1 MTPDGDWVAVGAAVS
16 ARMAA
21 RKVSTAALARVTGL
35 SETTIRALRAGR
47 GGRQGSTL
55 YAVSAGLG
63 WPPGYLRRVA
73 ENLPEPVEGPTIGEV
88 VSRIAWQLDA
98 LCRHLNVPVRA
109 WRTEARA

>member
-1 MTPDGDWVAVGAAVS
+1 MTPDGDWAAAGAAVS

-21 RKVSTAALARVTGL
+21 RKASTAALARATGL

-47 GGRQGSTL
+47 DARQGATL
-55 YAVSAGLG
+55 YAVSTGLG

-73 ENLPEPVEGPTIGEV
+73 ENRPEPAEGPTIAEA